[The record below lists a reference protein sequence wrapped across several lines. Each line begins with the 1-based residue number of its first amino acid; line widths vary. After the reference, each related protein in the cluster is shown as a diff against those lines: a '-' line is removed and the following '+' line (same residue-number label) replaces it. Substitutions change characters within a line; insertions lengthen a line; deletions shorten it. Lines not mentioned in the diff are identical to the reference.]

1 MSAAP
6 PLTGQAA
13 LKAAVVR
20 LAAAGVEA
28 PARDAR
34 LLLAKA
40 MEIAPDRLSL
50 HEREGLLP
58 AAQARFDALV
68 SARAAR
74 QPMGQLL
81 GVRLFWGR
89 PFKVTPD
96 VLDPRPESE
105 TLISAALAGPAPRRI
120 LDLGTGSGCLLLTL
134 LAEWPGAEGLGID
147 RSPAALAVAGE
158 NAESLGLAGRAH
170 FALSDWFDDVPGRF
184 DLIVSNPPYIAAA
197 EMATLAPELRLWEP
211 EMALSP
217 GGDGLA
223 AYRAIAAGALAHL
236 APGGRM
242 LLEIGWTQHAAVA
255 AILTAAGLTALQGHK
270 DLDGRDRVVAAR
282 GGD

>member
-1 MSAAP
+1 MSGI
-6 PLTGQAA
+6 PLTGQVA
-13 LKAAVVR
+13 LKAAIAQ
-20 LAAAGVEA
+20 LTAAGVEA

-34 LLLAKA
+34 LLLAA
-40 MEIAPDRLSL
+40 ALNLPPDRLSL
-50 HEREGLLP
+50 HEREGLSAE
-58 AAQARFDALV
+58 AAARLEALV
-68 SARAAR
+68 AARAAR
-74 QPMGQLL
+74 QPLAQIL
-81 GVRLFWGR
+81 GTRLFWGR
-89 PFKVTPD
+89 PFKVTRD

-105 TLISAALAGPAPRRI
+105 TLIAAALAGPAPQRI

-147 RSPAALAVAGE
+147 RAPAALTVARG
-158 NAESLGLAGRAH
+158 NAESLGLAHRAH
-170 FALSDWFDDVPGRF
+170 FALSNWFEDVSGRF

-236 APGGRM
+236 APGGRL

-255 AILTAAGLTALQGHK
+255 AILTAAGLTGLQGHK
-270 DLDGRDRVVAAR
+270 DLDGRDRVVAVR